1 MTISPAR
8 PAIFHGWV
16 VVGAAAAVLF
26 VGFGVAYS
34 FAAFFHSLRDEFD
47 ATRGDV
53 ALVFAITGFL
63 YFVLGAASGP
73 VADRV
78 GPRRIVLVGVLL
90 VASGLFLASAAQELW
105 QIYVTY
111 SLFVGLGVG
120 FCYVPAVGAVQR
132 WFTRRRG
139 FASGIAVSGIGAG
152 TLIMPLLAA
161 ALIDAWGWRGAYA
174 GLGVVTLIVGIP
186 GALTLEHS
194 PQARGLLP
202 DGAPHPPSG
211 APTAAA
217 APRSSVR
224 EALHSRPF
232 WLLYAA
238 CLATSLGI
246 FIPFAHLAPYARDH
260 GFSDGF
266 GVLLVGCI
274 GIGSTVGRLVLGGSA
289 DRIGRRVALGAAFA
303 AMGAS
308 LFAWLAATEAWSL
321 VTFALVFG
329 TAYGG
334 FVALLPALATDYF
347 GARNAGGII
356 GLLYTGA
363 GFGALIGPTLAGA
376 IYDARDSYTLPI
388 LMGVAMN
395 VVAVAC
401 MILISAPTRWRGAS
415 V

>member
-1 MTISPAR
+1 MNNSR
-8 PAIFHGWV
+8 PRPTIFHGWV

-34 FAAFFHSLRDEFD
+34 FAAFFHSLRDEFN

-78 GPRRIVLVGVLL
+78 GPRRIVCAGVML

-111 SLFVGLGVG
+111 SLFVGFGVG
-120 FCYVPAVGAVQR
+120 LCYVPAVGAVQR

-152 TLIMPLLAA
+152 TLVMPLLAA
-161 ALIDAWGWRGAYA
+161 AMIDLWGWRVAYA
-174 GLGVVTLIVGIP
+174 GFGVVTLVVGIP
-186 GALTLEHS
+186 AALTLEHS
-194 PQARGLLP
+194 PDVRGLLP
-202 DGAPHPPSG
+202 DGALRPPAEAVAHG
-211 APTAAA
+211 
-217 APRSSVR
+217 SSVR

-260 GFSDGF
+260 GFSEAF

-303 AMGAS
+303 VMGAS
-308 LFAWLAATEAWSL
+308 LFAWLGATEPWSL
-321 VTFALVFG
+321 VIFALVFG

-363 GFGALIGPTLAGA
+363 GVGALIGPTLAGA

-401 MILISAPTRWRGAS
+401 MLAIRPPGRWRGAG